1 MIGKSSSGAILSKSS
16 TLVEQTGNEM
26 PRFIKDIDLGPGS
39 SGSINSEGLPNKGCD
54 YYISDE
60 ALESLSKF
68 KKPYIVSISGLK
80 LEDNGEMIKRVLAQR
95 KKHNGTGIDGVELNL
110 ACPNIPGKPTQAYDF
125 EQMDKSLSYMTD
137 ILRASGDRITFGIKL
152 APYFDKSHC
161 ATAADIIL
169 QHADCVSYITTCN
182 TIGNAL
188 FVDTD
193 KECVSFPANGGYGGL
208 AGGYIKQVALA
219 NVNTFHEM
227 FTTRGAAIDIVG
239 VGGVSTGDDAFQM
252 ILCGASAVQVG
263 STHWV
268 EGATCFER
276 ISKELIHLIRSKG
289 YSSIEDF
296 KGKLRVYEKHNS
308 KVPQSKSNS
317 SSSSSAA
324 INSNQDRSLK
334 PIVVVVLVVAPF
346 ALLLGVLLGFYFHG
360 DVSTLCTEFGK
371 GFVEGYKV

>member
-1 MIGKSSSGAILSKSS
+1 MFYYPPYFLYTYHPSIIL
-16 TLVEQTGNEM
+16 
-26 PRFIKDIDLGPGS
+26 IKTIHQ
-39 SGSINSEGLPNKGCD
+39 N
-54 YYISDE
+54 
-60 ALESLSKF
+60 
-68 KKPYIVSISGLK
+68 
-80 LEDNGEMIKRVLAQR
+80 
-95 KKHNGTGIDGVELNL
+95 TLNL
-110 ACPNIPGKPTQAYDF
+110 
-125 EQMDKSLSYMTD
+125 
-137 ILRASGDRITFGIKL
+137 IT
-152 APYFDKSHC
+152 
-161 ATAADIIL
+161 
-169 QHADCVSYITTCN
+169 
-182 TIGNAL
+182 
-188 FVDTD
+188 
-193 KECVSFPANGGYGGL
+193 
-208 AGGYIKQVALA
+208 
-219 NVNTFHEM
+219 
-227 FTTRGAAIDIVG
+227 
-239 VGGVSTGDDAFQM
+239 
-252 ILCGASAVQVG
+252 VQVG